1 MVINARQTPFSVTID
16 GLNVPVHGTTF
27 HGPASSANIWVFLP
41 IGYRGP
47 GKGGKVASLREA
59 TIWYT
64 LKETIL
70 WKQSFFCC
78 QKVNACI
85 HGQSAHKNT
94 SGHLSFQSSSPQF
107 HPLWWLLGPLLL
119 GWLSWSKGCRKGQ
132 KCSS

>member
-1 MVINARQTPFSVTID
+1 MLDRHLSRSPLTVSMYLCMVPPSMVQ
-16 GLNVPVHGTTF
+16 PVLRIFG
-27 HGPASSANIWVFLP
+27 SSCQLV
-41 IGYRGP
+41 IGALE
-47 GKGGKVASLREA
+47 KVARLQAYE
-59 TIWYT
+59 IWYT

-94 SGHLSFQSSSPQF
+94 SGHLSFQSCSPQF